1 MVSFK
6 SLFLPVLCVA
16 LLACRPTDEA
26 GAHSDAVALQ
36 LIGHEYA
43 VVPFSDAVAD
53 GIACKRTSSDGVWQ
67 AGVEKSGW
75 TRGVLLCGGN
85 VPYLFL
91 AKSVAVTQFAKSG
104 GEPPQPFPRNKIVAV
119 QKLPK
124 VSNFSADAEGSDLPE
139 LVDSFAGQCDLECG
153 EGRSFVA
160 LVHWSGEAEVKGQ
173 PGVQAV
179 WGFDVESARVVPLNP
194 QQVTCEPMLMD

>member
-1 MVSFK
+1 MVIIKSF
-6 SLFLPVLCVA
+6 FLAALCVT
-16 LLACRPTDEA
+16 LLACRPADEA

-36 LIGHEYA
+36 LIGREYA
-43 VVPFSDAVAD
+43 VVPFSDTVAD
-53 GIACKRTSSDGVWQ
+53 EIACKRASSDGVWQ
-67 AGVEKSGW
+67 AGVEKPGW
-75 TRGVLLCGGN
+75 TRGVLLCDGD

-91 AKSVAVTQFAKSG
+91 AKSVGVTQFAKSG
-104 GEPPQPFPRNKIVAV
+104 GDPPQPFPRNKIVAV

-124 VSNFSADAEGSDLPE
+124 VSNFGADIGGGDLPE
-139 LVDSFAGQCDLECG
+139 LVDSFAGQCDLEDG

-160 LVHWSGEAEVKGQ
+160 LVRWSGEAEVKGP